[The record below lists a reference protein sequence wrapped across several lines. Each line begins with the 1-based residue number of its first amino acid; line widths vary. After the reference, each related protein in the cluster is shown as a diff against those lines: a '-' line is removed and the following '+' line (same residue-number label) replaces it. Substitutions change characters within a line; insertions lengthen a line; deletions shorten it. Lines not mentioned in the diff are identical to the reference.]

1 MGACAA
7 LAGCSVARPATLE
20 VEVRETLRTL
30 LKKKGPTMH
39 SVPPD
44 ATVLDAVR
52 KMNRERIGALLVMN
66 GDDLVGIFT
75 ERDVLT
81 RVVDRARDPAT
92 TRVAEVMTSNP
103 VVVTA
108 AATVNEAMA
117 VVSEKRCRHLPVVE
131 EGRLVGLV
139 SAGDLTHWVTRNH
152 EYHIQDLVNYITG
165 KYPA

>member
-1 MGACAA
+1 MKDS
-7 LAGCSVARPATLE
+7 LK
-20 VEVRETLRTL
+20 TL
-30 LKKKGPTMH
+30 LKNKGRAVH
-39 SVPPD
+39 AVPPET
-44 ATVLDAVR
+44 TVLDAVR
-52 KMNRERIGALLVMN
+52 KMNQERIGALLVMN

-81 RVVDRARDPAT
+81 RIVDQGRDPGA
-92 TRVAEVMTSNP
+92 TRVAEVMTSKP

-117 VVSEKRCRHLPVVE
+117 IVSEKRCRHLPVVD

-139 SAGDLTHWVTRNH
+139 SAGDLTHWVTRGH

-165 KYPA
+165 KYPV

>member
-1 MGACAA
+1 MKDS
-7 LAGCSVARPATLE
+7 LK
-20 VEVRETLRTL
+20 TL
-30 LKKKGPTMH
+30 LKNKGRTVH
-39 SVPPD
+39 AVPPET
-44 ATVLDAVR
+44 TVLDAVR
-52 KMNRERIGALLVMN
+52 KMNQERIGALLVMN

-81 RVVDRARDPAT
+81 RVVDQTRHPAE
-92 TRVAEVMTSNP
+92 TRIAEVMTPRP

-108 AATVNEAMA
+108 AATINEAMA
-117 VVSEKRCRHLPVVE
+117 VISEKRCRHLPVVD

-139 SAGDLTHWVTRNH
+139 SAGDLTHWVTRGH

>member
-1 MGACAA
+1 VTVKDS
-7 LAGCSVARPATLE
+7 LK
-20 VEVRETLRTL
+20 TL
-30 LKKKGPTMH
+30 LKNKGRTVH
-39 SVPPD
+39 AVPPET
-44 ATVLDAVR
+44 TVLDAVR
-52 KMNRERIGALLVMN
+52 KMNQERIGALLVMN

-81 RVVDRARDPAT
+81 RIVDQGRDPGA
-92 TRVAEVMTSNP
+92 TRVAEVMTSKP

-117 VVSEKRCRHLPVVE
+117 IVSEKRCRHLPVVD

-139 SAGDLTHWVTRNH
+139 SAGDLTHWVTRGH

-165 KYPA
+165 KYPV

>member
-1 MGACAA
+1 
-7 LAGCSVARPATLE
+7 VKDTLH
-20 VEVRETLRTL
+20 TL
-30 LKKKGPTMH
+30 LKSKGRTLHTVAPE
-39 SVPPD
+39 

-52 KMNRERIGALLVMN
+52 KMNQERIGALLVMS

-81 RVVDRARDPAT
+81 RVVDQTRDPAE
-92 TRVAEVMTSNP
+92 TRIAEVMTPRP

-108 AATVNEAMA
+108 AATINEAMA
-117 VVSEKRCRHLPVVE
+117 VISEKRCRHLPVVD

-139 SAGDLTHWVTRNH
+139 SAGDLTHWVTRGH

-165 KYPA
+165 KYPV